1 MNLQNCCPPLVQVA
15 KLGGLCS
22 QVYAVLWESAYKD
35 VRRDPGLHQQW
46 AARRDCGG
54 TTGWTVKGIA
64 NELGSCRK
72 RGGKAIDQLL
82 DNGFI
87 IAETYKQDGRGSKI
101 TIWRVVHPDQLE
113 ARREVIAIMGSTP
126 SKTRQLI
133 LKHKIKPLEPDHSFE
148 KVVRQDYIDNFGVDP
163 EDIWSGKEA
172 SGQIKTI
179 NPTMN

>member
-1 MNLQNCCPPLVQVA
+1 M
-15 KLGGLCS
+15 
-22 QVYAVLWESAYKD
+22 
-35 VRRDPGLHQQW
+35 
-46 AARRDCGG
+46 
-54 TTGWTVKGIA
+54 
-64 NELGSCRK
+64 
-72 RGGKAIDQLL
+72 

-113 ARREVIAIMGSTP
+113 ARRAVIAIMGSTP

-163 EDIWSGKEA
+163 EDMWSGKEA

-179 NPTMN
+179 NPTVN